1 MAEPHIAIDP
11 LRRERWI
18 VLAIVTL
25 VVAARSAVFVLRP
38 ESYFDADQAI
48 VGLMAKH
55 LSELRAFPVFFY
67 GQTYMLGVEAWLAAP
82 LFAIAGVSATA
93 LKIPLLMMNGAIAA
107 LLLRA
112 FERDVGLRPALAAVA
127 ALPFVLPAPGLAS
140 AFLDSNG
147 GTIEPLLYV
156 LLLWVTRR
164 RPLLCGVVFGVGFL
178 NREFTVYG
186 LAALVGIAALDRDL
200 FSRAGGARFGRVAG
214 VAATIWLS
222 VQGLMHLSSASG
234 PDTSVADTFTASNN
248 VAELAGRVCISP
260 ASAVSGVE
268 RLFSIHWAAILG
280 TQPMPLARFAIES
293 DVWQG
298 LPSSSWLPVAFVVL
312 SIAGIAVAARSRP
325 HAASRVRFA
334 QYLVLAGVFS
344 AAGYVLGRCGEVNL
358 LSMRYEL
365 LSVLGI
371 VGLGGWFLAAGAPG
385 ALRIAW
391 TVVLAAWM
399 AVVTVPHVRFA
410 AEYGTN
416 PPLPPKVD
424 LIRALD
430 AEGIRYATA
439 DYWLAYYVDFMT
451 NERIV
456 IASTS
461 PQRIL
466 MYNAIVA
473 EHSGEAVR
481 LLRKPCDGGKHL
493 TAGVYKCP

>member
-1 MAEPHIAIDP
+1 MAEPHIATDP
-11 LRRERWI
+11 LRRERWL
-18 VLAIVTL
+18 VLAIVLL
-25 VVAARSAVFVLRP
+25 VVIARSAVFVFRP

-55 LSELRAFPVFFY
+55 LAELRAFPLFFY

-93 LKIPLLMMNGAIAA
+93 LKIPLLLMNGAIAA

-112 FERDVGLRPALAAVA
+112 FERDLGLRPALAAVA

-147 GTIEPLLYV
+147 GTLEPLLYV
-156 LLLWVTRR
+156 LLLWVTRN
-164 RPLLCGVVFGVGFL
+164 RPLWCGVVFGIGFL

-186 LAALVGIAALDRDL
+186 LAALACIAALDRDL
-200 FSRAGGARFGRVAG
+200 FSRAGGARFGRIVG

-222 VQGLMHLSSASG
+222 VQGLMQLSSASG
-234 PDTSVADTFTASNN
+234 PGTSAGDTFSASNN
-248 VAELAGRVCISP
+248 LLELAGRVCISP
-260 ASAVSGVE
+260 ASATWGFG
-268 RLFSIHWAAILG
+268 RLVSIHWPAILG
-280 TQPMPLARFAIES
+280 TGPMSLARFSIES

-298 LPSSSWLPVAFVVL
+298 LPRSSWLPLAFVIL
-312 SIAGIAVAARSRP
+312 SAAGIAVGSRRRLYP
-325 HAASRVRFA
+325 APRFRFA
-334 QYLVLAGVFS
+334 QYLVLAGAFS
-344 AAGYVLGRCGEVNL
+344 AAGYLFGRCGEITL
-358 LSMRYEL
+358 LSIKYEL

-371 VGLGGWFLAAGAPG
+371 VGLGGWFLAASAPG

-399 AVVTVPHVRFA
+399 AIATIPHVRLA
-410 AEYGTN
+410 AEYRTN
-416 PPLPPKVD
+416 PPVPPKIE

-430 AEGIRYATA
+430 AEGIRYGTA
-439 DYWLAYYVDFMT
+439 DYWLAYYIDFMT

-456 IASTS
+456 IASTT

-493 TAGVYKCP
+493 TGGVYKCP

>member
-1 MAEPHIAIDP
+1 MAEPHIANDP

-25 VVAARSAVFVLRP
+25 AVVARSAVFVFRP
-38 ESYFDADQAI
+38 GSYFDADQAI

-55 LSELRAFPVFFY
+55 LSELRAFPVFLY

-93 LKIPLLMMNGAIAA
+93 LKVPLLVMNGAIAA

-112 FERDVGLRPALAAVA
+112 FERDMGLRPALAAIA
-127 ALPFVLPAPGLAS
+127 ALPFILPSPGLAS
-140 AFLDSNG
+140 AFLDASG

-156 LLLWVTRR
+156 LLLWITRT
-164 RPLLCGVVFGVGFL
+164 RPLLCGAVFGVGFL
-178 NREFTVYG
+178 NREFTIYG
-186 LAALVGIAALDRDL
+186 LAALAGIAALDRDL
-200 FSRAGGARFGRVAG
+200 FTRAGAMRFARVVG
-214 VAATIWLS
+214 VGATIWLS
-222 VQGLMHLSSASG
+222 VQGLKHLSSASG
-234 PDTSVADTFTASNN
+234 PGTSVADTFTASNN
-248 VAELAGRVCISP
+248 LVELAGRVCVSP
-260 ASAVSGVE
+260 ASAVAGAG
-268 RLFSIHWAAILG
+268 RLLTIHWPAILG
-280 TQPMPLARFAIES
+280 TEPMPLARFAIES
-293 DVWQG
+293 YVWQG
-298 LPSSSWLPVAFVVL
+298 LPASSWLPVAFVVL
-312 SIAGIAVAARSRP
+312 SIAGLALAARSRP
-325 HAASRVRFA
+325 HAASRFRFS

-358 LSMRYEL
+358 LSMRYDL

-371 VGLGGWFLAAGAPG
+371 AGLGGWFLAAAPPA
-385 ALRIAW
+385 ALRVAW

-399 AVVTVPHVRFA
+399 AIVTVPHVRLA
-410 AEYGTN
+410 AEYATN
-416 PPLPPKVD
+416 PPVPPKIEV
-424 LIRALD
+424 IRALD
-430 AEGIRYATA
+430 AEGIRYGTA
-439 DYWLAYYVDFMT
+439 DYWLAYYIDFMT

-481 LLRKPCDGGKHL
+481 LLRKPCEGGKHL
-493 TAGVYKCP
+493 TAGVYTCP